1 MQDYYEYMLS
11 YSPVDNIEKK
21 PYPNMLVTA
30 GLHDARYVV
39 CQESRPWFFRRKYTH
54 LIASLLGK

>member
-11 YSPVDNIEKK
+11 YSPIDNIEKK

-39 CQESRPWFFRRKYTH
+39 CRENQQFDFQETH
-54 LIASLLGK
+54 IIASQLGN